1 MFWLRENNTC
11 SCDSASILTCGLLS
25 TVTLW
30 PLAGKKNGSLFGRRF
45 RPPTAAQ
52 RKRSSLKLCPV
63 PPRFGCSAGEETEPW
78 GDFWT
83 VLISGL
89 GLVFAIL
96 LFQISGLQFGEGRWA
111 WCWRC
116 CWCGSWEYV
125 GEFASLEL
133 RQTTL
138 EKHQQVGCTSDA
150 VFSSFSPPLP
160 FLWYLATEFW

>member
-1 MFWLRENNTC
+1 MFWLRENNAC

-30 PLAGKKNGSLFGRRF
+30 PLAGKKNGSLPGRRF
-45 RPPTAAQ
+45 RPPTAPQ
-52 RKRSSLKLCPV
+52 RKSSSLKLCPV
-63 PPRFGCSAGEETEPW
+63 PPRFGCSAGEEMESR

-96 LFQISGLQFGEGRWA
+96 IFQISGVQFGERWWA
-111 WCWRC
+111 WCCHRYWR
-116 CWCGSWEYV
+116 GSWERV
-125 GEFASLEL
+125 GDSASFEL

-138 EKHQQVGCTSDA
+138 EKHQRVDCTSDA
-150 VFSSFSPPLP
+150 VYSSLFLLP
-160 FLWYLATEFW
+160 HFLWYLVT